1 MKVLECL
8 SKESLINIDD
18 LTKLTYQDR
27 NQSIYPIAKRTL
39 LAHLLK
45 LKSEGKV
52 KEEDEKWRLS

>member
-1 MKVLECL
+1 MKILDHL
-8 SKESLINIDD
+8 SKYSLINIDD

-52 KEEDEKWRLS
+52 KEENDQWRLS